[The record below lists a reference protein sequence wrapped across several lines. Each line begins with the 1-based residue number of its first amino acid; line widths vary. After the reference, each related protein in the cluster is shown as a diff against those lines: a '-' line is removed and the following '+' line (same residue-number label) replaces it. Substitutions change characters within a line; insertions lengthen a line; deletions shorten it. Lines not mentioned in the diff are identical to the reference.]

1 MQYATKITADRI
13 FLCGKDFFFVVKIV
27 IIFLR
32 VNGRVAKQPAN

>member
-1 MQYATKITADRI
+1 MEYTTKIRGDRI

-32 VNGRVAKQPAN
+32 VDGRIAKQPAN